1 MEDQQPIVKL
11 DNIAFGYPGGTP
23 ILKELSL
30 AVYPKERI
38 GLLGPNGSGKTT
50 LFFII
55 MGLLRPTA
63 GTVEVFGS
71 RLWEEKDFSDIYRKI
86 GLLFQDADD
95 QLFCP
100 TVLED
105 VAFGPLNMGKSRK
118 ESIEIARSTLADL
131 GLEGFED
138 RITHRL
144 SGGEKRFVSLATV
157 LAMEPEMLLLDEPT
171 TGLDARTRERLM
183 DRLAQLDIAYLLI
196 SHEMDFLADTTDK
209 VHAMEG
215 GKILTDTT
223 VKLHQH
229 VHAHIHGSHPHEHK

>member
-30 AVYPKERI
+30 SVYPKERI

-118 ESIEIARSTLADL
+118 EAIEIARSTLADL

>member
-30 AVYPKERI
+30 SVYPKERI

-118 ESIEIARSTLADL
+118 EAIEIARSTLADL

-183 DRLAQLDIAYLLI
+183 DRLAQLNIAYLLI